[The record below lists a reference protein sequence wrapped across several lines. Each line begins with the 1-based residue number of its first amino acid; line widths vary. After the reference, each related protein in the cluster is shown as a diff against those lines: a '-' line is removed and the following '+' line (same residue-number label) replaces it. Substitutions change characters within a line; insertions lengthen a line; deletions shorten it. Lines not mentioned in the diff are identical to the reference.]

1 MGLFQVKKALP
12 PIYLLLALVVMTG
25 LHLVV
30 PVHRYWSF
38 PLALMGA
45 VPLVLGILLNMTAD
59 RQFKRHET
67 TVKPFQQSSA
77 LVTAFPF
84 SISRNPMYLGLSLLL
99 LGVALL
105 LGTAAAL
112 IPVVIFPYVMDRIFI
127 RMEEKMLAETFGRE
141 WEEYQS
147 RVRKWI

>member
-1 MGLFQVKKALP
+1 VKKALP
-12 PIYLLLALVVMTG
+12 PIYLLLALAVMTG
-25 LHLVV
+25 LHLAV

-38 PLALMGA
+38 PLALAGA
-45 VPLVLGILLNMTAD
+45 VPLVLGILLNVTAD

-67 TVKPFQQSSA
+67 TVKPFQRSSA

-84 SISRNPMYLGLSLLL
+84 SISRNPMYLGMSLLL

-105 LGTAAAL
+105 LGTVTAL
-112 IPVVIFPYVMDRIFI
+112 IPAVIFPYVMDRLFI
-127 RMEEKMLAETFGRE
+127 RVEEKMLAETFGRE

-147 RVRKWI
+147 RVRRWV

>member
-1 MGLFQVKKALP
+1 
-12 PIYLLLALVVMTG
+12 MTG
-25 LHLVV
+25 LHLAV

-38 PLALMGA
+38 PLALAGA
-45 VPLVLGILLNMTAD
+45 VPLVLGILLNVTAD

-84 SISRNPMYLGLSLLL
+84 SISRNPMYLGMSLLL

-105 LGTAAAL
+105 MGTVAAL
-112 IPVVIFPYVMDRIFI
+112 IPVVIFPYVMDRLFI
-127 RMEEKMLAETFGRE
+127 RVEEKMLAETFGRE

-147 RVRKWI
+147 RVRRWV

>member
-1 MGLFQVKKALP
+1 MKKALP
-12 PIYLLLALVVMTG
+12 PIYLLLALAVMTG
-25 LHLVV
+25 LHLAA

-38 PLALMGA
+38 PLALAGA
-45 VPLVLGILLNMTAD
+45 VPLVLGILLIVTAD

-67 TVKPFQQSSA
+67 TVKPFQRSSA

-84 SISRNPMYLGLSLLL
+84 SISRNPMYLGMSLLL

-105 LGTAAAL
+105 LGTVTAL
-112 IPVVIFPYVMDRIFI
+112 IPVVVFPYVMDRLFI
-127 RMEEKMLAETFGRE
+127 RVEEKMLAETFGRE

-147 RVRKWI
+147 RVRRWV

>member
-1 MGLFQVKKALP
+1 
-12 PIYLLLALVVMTG
+12 MTG
-25 LHLVV
+25 LHLAA

-38 PLALMGA
+38 PLALAGA
-45 VPLVLGILLNMTAD
+45 VPLVLGILLIVTAD

-67 TVKPFQQSSA
+67 TVKPFQRSSA

-84 SISRNPMYLGLSLLL
+84 SISRNPMYLGMSLLL

-105 LGTAAAL
+105 LGTVTAL
-112 IPVVIFPYVMDRIFI
+112 IPVVVFPYVMDRLFI
-127 RMEEKMLAETFGRE
+127 RVEEKMLAETFGRE

-147 RVRKWI
+147 RVRRWV

>member
-1 MGLFQVKKALP
+1 
-12 PIYLLLALVVMTG
+12 MTG
-25 LHLVV
+25 LHLAV

-38 PLALMGA
+38 PLALAGA
-45 VPLVLGILLNMTAD
+45 VPLVLGILLNVTAD

-84 SISRNPMYLGLSLLL
+84 SISRNPMYLGMSLLL

-105 LGTAAAL
+105 LGTVTAL
-112 IPVVIFPYVMDRIFI
+112 IPVVVFPYVMDRLFI
-127 RMEEKMLAETFGRE
+127 RVEEKMLAETFGRE

-147 RVRKWI
+147 RVRRWV